1 MSKYV
6 LDASAV
12 LAVLNNET
20 GSDIVQKALP
30 DAVISTVNLAEV
42 VTRLTA
48 RNMPEGEIR
57 EVLSLL
63 GIESVPFT
71 EETAIRSG
79 VLFSETKSAGL
90 SIGDRACL
98 ALAKEMK
105 AAAITADRK
114 WQSLD
119 IGTVVRL
126 IR

>member
-1 MSKYV
+1 LSKYV

-71 EETAIRSG
+71 DETALRCG

-105 AAAITADRK
+105 AAAITADRS

-119 IGTVVRL
+119 IGTGVRL